1 MSMKNLLV
9 EVSYRGTAYHGFQFQ
24 KNALSIAE
32 VLQDKIEQVL
42 RKREPIVGCSRTD
55 AGVHANSCFFH
66 MKTDVPFPTEKFPEV
81 LNRVLPPEIVVLS
94 CKEVSLDFHAR
105 YSCKGK
111 EYWYRIWNHPV
122 KDPFL
127 SDLALF
133 YKKPIDVELLN
144 REALPLIG
152 THDFTSFCNPNHK
165 EGMSTIRTVDRIC
178 LTREGH
184 MVTMAIHADG
194 FLYNMVRII
203 MGTLLEINDGM
214 LPQNSILSILEA
226 KDRSRAG
233 RTAPPHGLYLN
244 RVDY

>member
-1 MSMKNLLV
+1 M
-9 EVSYRGTAYHGFQFQ
+9 
-24 KNALSIAE
+24 
-32 VLQDKIEQVL
+32 
-42 RKREPIVGCSRTD
+42 
-55 AGVHANSCFFH
+55 
-66 MKTDVPFPTEKFPEV
+66 
-81 LNRVLPPEIVVLS
+81 
-94 CKEVSLDFHAR
+94 
-105 YSCKGK
+105 
-111 EYWYRIWNHPV
+111 
-122 KDPFL
+122 
-127 SDLALF
+127 ALF
-133 YKKPIDVELLN
+133 HKKPIDVELLN

-178 LTREGH
+178 LTREGD

-214 LPQNSILSILEA
+214 LPQNSVLSILEA

>member
-1 MSMKNLLV
+1 MKNLLV

-32 VLQDKIEQVL
+32 VLQNKIEQVL

-81 LNRVLPPEIVVLS
+81 LNRVLPSDIVVLS
-94 CKEVSLDFHAR
+94 CKEVPLDFHAR

-111 EYWYRIWNHPV
+111 EYWYRVWNHPV

-133 YKKPIDVELLN
+133 HKKPIDVELLN

-178 LTREGH
+178 LTREGD

-214 LPQNSILSILEA
+214 LPQNSVLSILEA

>member
-1 MSMKNLLV
+1 MKNLLV

-24 KNALSIAE
+24 KNARSVAE
-32 VLQDKIEQVL
+32 VIQDRIEQVL
-42 RKREPIVGCSRTD
+42 KKREPIVGCSRTD

-81 LNRVLPPEIVVLS
+81 LNRVLPPDIAVLS
-94 CKEVSLDFHAR
+94 CKEVPIDFHAR

-111 EYWYRIWNHPV
+111 EYLYRVWNHPV

-127 SDLALF
+127 SDLAL
-133 YKKPIDVELLN
+133 YHKKPIDVELLN

-178 LTREGH
+178 LTREGD

-203 MGTLLEINDGM
+203 MGTLLEVNDGM
-214 LPQNSILSILEA
+214 LAQNSLQSILDA

>member
-1 MSMKNLLV
+1 MKNLLV

-32 VLQDKIEQVL
+32 VIQDKIEQVL

-81 LNRVLPPEIVVLS
+81 LNRILPSDIVILS
-94 CKEVSLDFHAR
+94 CKEVPLDFHAR

-111 EYWYRIWNHPV
+111 EYLYRIWNHPV

-133 YKKPIDVELLN
+133 HKKPIDVELLN
-144 REALPLIG
+144 KEALPLIG

-165 EGMSTIRTVDRIC
+165 EGMSTIRTIDRIC
-178 LTREGH
+178 LTREGN

-203 MGTLLEINDGM
+203 IGTLLEINDGM
-214 LPQNSILSILEA
+214 LPQNSVLPILEA
-226 KDRSRAG
+226 KDRARAG

>member
-1 MSMKNLLV
+1 MKNLLV

-81 LNRVLPPEIVVLS
+81 LNRVLPPDIVVLS
-94 CKEVSLDFHAR
+94 CKEVPLDFHAR

-111 EYWYRIWNHPV
+111 EYWYRVWNHPV

-133 YKKPIDVELLN
+133 HKKPIDVELLN
-144 REALPLIG
+144 GEALPLIG

-178 LTREGH
+178 LTREGD

-214 LPQNSILSILEA
+214 LPQNSVLSILEA

>member
-1 MSMKNLLV
+1 MKNLLV

-81 LNRVLPPEIVVLS
+81 LNRVLPPDIVVLS
-94 CKEVSLDFHAR
+94 CKEVPLDFHAR

-111 EYWYRIWNHPV
+111 EYWYRVWNHPV

-133 YKKPIDVELLN
+133 HKKPIDVELLN

-165 EGMSTIRTVDRIC
+165 EGMTTIRTVDRIC
-178 LTREGH
+178 LTREGD

-214 LPQNSILSILEA
+214 LPQNSVLSILEA

>member
-1 MSMKNLLV
+1 MKNLLV

-81 LNRVLPPEIVVLS
+81 LNRVLPSDIVVLS
-94 CKEVSLDFHAR
+94 CKEVPLDFHAR

-111 EYWYRIWNHPV
+111 EYWYRVWNHPV

-133 YKKPIDVELLN
+133 HKKPIDVELLN

-178 LTREGH
+178 LTREGD

-214 LPQNSILSILEA
+214 LPQNSVLSILEA

>member
-1 MSMKNLLV
+1 MKNLLV

-81 LNRVLPPEIVVLS
+81 LNRVLPPDIVVLS
-94 CKEVSLDFHAR
+94 CKEVPLDFHAR

-111 EYWYRIWNHPV
+111 EYWYRVWNHPV

-133 YKKPIDVELLN
+133 HKKPIDVELLN

-178 LTREGH
+178 LTREGD

-214 LPQNSILSILEA
+214 LPQNSVLSILEA

>member
-1 MSMKNLLV
+1 MKNLLV

-32 VLQDKIEQVL
+32 VIQDKIEQVL

-81 LNRVLPPEIVVLS
+81 LNRVLPPDIVVLS
-94 CKEVSLDFHAR
+94 CKEVPLDFHAR

-111 EYWYRIWNHPV
+111 EYLYRVWNHSV

-133 YKKPIDVELLN
+133 HKRPINVELLN

-165 EGMSTIRTVDRIC
+165 EGMSTIRTIDRIC
-178 LTREGH
+178 LTRKGD

-214 LPQNSILSILEA
+214 LPQNSVLSILEA
-226 KDRSRAG
+226 KDRARAG

>member
-1 MSMKNLLV
+1 MKNLLV

-81 LNRVLPPEIVVLS
+81 LNRVLPSDIVVLS
-94 CKEVSLDFHAR
+94 CKEVPLDFHAR

-111 EYWYRIWNHPV
+111 EYWYRVWNHPV

-133 YKKPIDVELLN
+133 HKKPIDVELLN

-165 EGMSTIRTVDRIC
+165 KGMSTIRTVDRIC
-178 LTREGH
+178 LTREGD

-214 LPQNSILSILEA
+214 LPQNSVLSILEA

>member
-81 LNRVLPPEIVVLS
+81 LNRVLPPDIVVLS

-178 LTREGH
+178 LTW
-184 MVTMAIHADG
+184 
-194 FLYNMVRII
+194 
-203 MGTLLEINDGM
+203 
-214 LPQNSILSILEA
+214 
-226 KDRSRAG
+226 
-233 RTAPPHGLYLN
+233 
-244 RVDY
+244 

>member
-1 MSMKNLLV
+1 MKNLLV

-32 VLQDKIEQVL
+32 VLQNKIEQVL

-81 LNRVLPPEIVVLS
+81 LNRVLPSDIVVLS
-94 CKEVSLDFHAR
+94 CKEVPLDFHAR

-111 EYWYRIWNHPV
+111 EYWYRVWNHPV

-133 YKKPIDVELLN
+133 HKKPIDVELLN

-178 LTREGH
+178 LTREGD

-214 LPQNSILSILEA
+214 LPQNSVLSILEA

-233 RTAPPHGLYLN
+233 RTSPPHGLYLN

>member
-1 MSMKNLLV
+1 MKNLLV
-9 EVSYRGTAYHGFQFQ
+9 EISYRGTAYHGFQVQ
-24 KNALSIAE
+24 KNAVSVAE

-42 RKREPIVGCSRTD
+42 LKREPIVGCSRTD

-66 MKTDVPFPTEKFPEV
+66 MKTEVPFPTERFPEV
-81 LNRVLPPEIVVLS
+81 LNRVLPPDIAILS
-94 CKEVSLDFHAR
+94 CKEVPLDFHAR

-111 EYWYRIWNHPV
+111 EYLYRIWNGSV

-133 YKKPIDVELLN
+133 HKKPIDVDALN
-144 REALPLIG
+144 RAALPLIG
-152 THDFTSFCNPNHK
+152 THDYTSFCNPNHK
-165 EGMSTIRTVDRIC
+165 EGMSTIRTVDRIH
-178 LTREGH
+178 LTRDGS

-203 MGTLLEINDGM
+203 AGTLLEMNDGM
-214 LPQNSILSILEA
+214 LPIDGMQDILDA
-226 KDRSRAG
+226 KNRSCAG
-233 RTAPPHGLYLN
+233 RTASPHGLYLN

>member
-1 MSMKNLLV
+1 MKNLLV

-24 KNALSIAE
+24 KNARSVAE
-32 VLQDKIEQVL
+32 VIQDRIEQVL
-42 RKREPIVGCSRTD
+42 KKREPIVGCSRTD

-81 LNRVLPPEIVVLS
+81 LNRVLPPDIAVLS
-94 CKEVSLDFHAR
+94 CKEVPINFHAR

-111 EYWYRIWNHPV
+111 EYLYRVWNHPV

-127 SDLALF
+127 SDLAL
-133 YKKPIDVELLN
+133 YHKKPIDVELLN

-178 LTREGH
+178 LTREGD

-203 MGTLLEINDGM
+203 MGTLLEVNDGM
-214 LPQNSILSILEA
+214 LAQNSLQSILDA